1 MDIHKLRE
9 KLKTNHQEHLLK
21 FWDDPEMTNDSRQH
35 LYDDLVDIDY
45 CEMNAAFE
53 KSTGKGVEECSNEH
67 DNTTNGV
74 CMNGASNGS
83 SHDDT
88 NDIPVNE
95 KMKPIED
102 ELCAS
107 VRDCGESE
115 LDEFRLITLSHVA
128 QGHIGVLLL
137 AGGQGTRLGVP
148 YPKGLF
154 IYEDT
159 SRKLS

>member
-1 MDIHKLRE
+1 MDLSKLRE
-9 KLKTNHQEHLLK
+9 KLKANHQDHLLK

-53 KSTGKGVEECSNEH
+53 RSTGKSIECLTEP
-67 DNTTNGV
+67 NTTNGV
-74 CMNGASNGS
+74 CMNGGASNGS

-115 LDEFRLITLSHVA
+115 LDEFRSITLSHVA

-148 YPKGLF
+148 YPKGLY
-154 IYEDT
+154 IYEDNV
-159 SRKLS
+159 

>member
-1 MDIHKLRE
+1 MDISKLRE
-9 KLKTNHQEHLLK
+9 KLNVNHQEHLLK

-45 CEMNAAFE
+45 SEMNAAFE
-53 KSTGKGVEECSNEH
+53 KSTGKRVEECLKEH
-67 DNTTNGV
+67 DNATNGV
-74 CMNGASNGS
+74 CMNGASNG
-83 SHDDT
+83 HDDT

-115 LDEFRLITLSHVA
+115 LDEFRSITLSHVA

-148 YPKGLF
+148 YPKGLY
-154 IYEDT
+154 IY
-159 SRKLS
+159 

>member
-1 MDIHKLRE
+1 MDINKLRE
-9 KLKTNHQEHLLK
+9 KLKANHQDHLLK
-21 FWDDPEMTNDSRQH
+21 YWDDPEMTNDSRQH

-45 CEMNAAFE
+45 SEMNAAFE
-53 KSTGKGVEECSNEH
+53 KSTGKRVEDH
-67 DNTTNGV
+67 NTTNGV

-115 LDEFRLITLSHVA
+115 LDEFRSITLSHVA

-148 YPKGLF
+148 YPKGL
-154 IYEDT
+154 YM
-159 SRKLS
+159 